1 MKKIL
6 LLSISVVFGLLNA
19 KAQDEPIEISAGNL
33 TRIHFA
39 SNMKVVI
46 KQVQGASA
54 ELKFNKPATE
64 KLKVEISG
72 DDLHISARKPLYNQT
87 VYVLVNKVQ
96 ALTVGSHSSLNTQ
109 GILHARNIDLYVE
122 DGANARLLTSAK
134 VNTFPV
140 GDYTVIRTNQ

>member
-1 MKKIL
+1 MKQIL
-6 LLSISVVFGLLNA
+6 LLATAVVLGLLNA
-19 KAQDEPIEISAGNL
+19 KAQDEPIEISVGNL

-39 SNMKVVI
+39 ANMKVVL
-46 KQVQGASA
+46 KQNGGGAG

-87 VYVLVNKVQ
+87 VYVLVNNVQ
-96 ALTVGSHSSLNTQ
+96 ALTVGSHTSLNTQ

-122 DGANARLLTSAK
+122 DGANARLLTNAK

-140 GDYTVIRTNQ
+140 GDYTVVKTNR